1 MNEVDLLEQVLFELN
16 EVKAIL
22 KVLSCLDEGVDMKSI
37 SLVSITYY
45 EKLEDIYGKLEKAIR
60 QE

>member
-1 MNEVDLLEQVLFELN
+1 
-16 EVKAIL
+16 
-22 KVLSCLDEGVDMKSI
+22 MKSI

>member
-1 MNEVDLLEQVLFELN
+1 MNEVDLLEQVLFELD

-45 EKLEDIYGKLEKAIR
+45 EKLEDVYGKLEKAIR

>member
-1 MNEVDLLEQVLFELN
+1 MNEIDLLEQVLFELD

-22 KVLSCLDEGVDMKSI
+22 KVLSCLDEGVDVKSI
-37 SLVSITYY
+37 SLISVTYY
-45 EKLEDIYGKLEKAIR
+45 EKLKGIYNKLEKAIR

>member
-1 MNEVDLLEQVLFELN
+1 MNEVDLLEQVIFELD

-22 KVLSCLDEGVDMKSI
+22 KVLSCLDEGADMKSI

>member
-45 EKLEDIYGKLEKAIR
+45 EKWEDIYGKLEKAIR

>member
-1 MNEVDLLEQVLFELN
+1 MNEVDLLEQVLFELD

>member
-1 MNEVDLLEQVLFELN
+1 MNEVDLLEQVLFELD

-22 KVLSCLDEGVDMKSI
+22 KVLSCLDEGVDVKSI

>member
-1 MNEVDLLEQVLFELN
+1 MNEVDLLEQVIFELD

-45 EKLEDIYGKLEKAIR
+45 EKLEDIYRKLEKAIR

>member
-1 MNEVDLLEQVLFELN
+1 MNEVDLLEQVLFELD

-45 EKLEDIYGKLEKAIR
+45 EKLVGIYGKLEKAIR